1 MTLCHPPHG
10 SKPVPWGN
18 SSLLFCTQRGS
29 VSWAP
34 EGHIGT
40 TWEML
45 GLLEAHHFPHIR
57 AAAQKCSLKSGWSWV
72 PAMPQVLLC
81 TLNTPGPGGWLWF
94 DLGPGR
100 AELGTR
106 NCFSKEFENS
116 KPSTCGGQVVAL
128 EAQVFLGNELL
139 ACGVLSGQ
147 HLLGLDFCTPGLQA
161 KWDRLGCA

>member
-1 MTLCHPPHG
+1 MTLFHPPHG

-34 EGHIGT
+34 EGHIAPFICVLAQGT
-40 TWEML
+40 TWETL
-45 GLLEAHHFPHIR
+45 GLLLEAHHFPHIR

-81 TLNTPGPGGWLWF
+81 TLNAPGPGGRLWF
-94 DLGPGR
+94 DPGPGR
-100 AELGTR
+100 AELGAR

-116 KPSTCGGQVVAL
+116 KPGTCGGQVVAL
-128 EAQVFLGNELL
+128 KA
-139 ACGVLSGQ
+139 
-147 HLLGLDFCTPGLQA
+147 
-161 KWDRLGCA
+161 